1 MPINELTTVAVV
13 ENNKIKKVNGKT
25 VTKQGIGE
33 SGVPWDIVADKPIDD
48 NIDQEDISSF
58 DIRPSTVIFP
68 GEKINI
74 PYSVASLSLAPFP
87 IFSPGLTSYNV
98 AMPFGPLFLALE
110 PLILETPQFKASIPR
125 TASTASQEPIQPGT
139 ITCQDNSQEE

>member
-1 MPINELTTVAVV
+1 MTTVAVV
-13 ENNKIKKVNGKT
+13 ENKKIKKVNGKT
-25 VTKQGIGE
+25 VTKQGIGQ
-33 SGVPWDIVADKPIDD
+33 SGVPWDIAADKPNDD
-48 NIDQEDISSF
+48 NIDQEDISTF

-87 IFSPGLTSYNV
+87 IFPPGSSLTSYNI

-110 PLILETPQFKASIPR
+110 PLILETPQFKASIPKN
-125 TASTASQEPIQPGT
+125 TKTEPAQPGDT
-139 ITCQDNSQEE
+139 PCQDNSQEE